1 MTFGKLISQ
10 PFPPLSL
17 SLFLLPIFFS
27 TLLLR
32 AAPHYL
38 NTWWTGIVQSLSMGH
53 TRWDTGLKVDCCRV
67 WQKSK
72 INHVY
77 RVPCNFLCI
86 SIWHHFLK
94 EPPLPTSVKRLSHN
108 PLRNGR
114 FLIQVNKESHKGHI
128 KDLPYVNRIST
139 SPVLSLVWQ
148 RTHSNFQP
156 QKWTTC
162 ELLCAE
168 CLKGLL
174 TEKSSLLSGKPT
186 E

>member
-1 MTFGKLISQ
+1 
-10 PFPPLSL
+10 
-17 SLFLLPIFFS
+17 
-27 TLLLR
+27 
-32 AAPHYL
+32 
-38 NTWWTGIVQSLSMGH
+38 MGH

-86 SIWHHFLK
+86 SIRHHFLK
-94 EPPLPTSVKRLSHN
+94 EPPLPTSVKRPSHN

-114 FLIQVNKESHKGHI
+114 FLIQVNEESHKKHI
-128 KDLPYVNRIST
+128 KDLLYVNRIST

-168 CLKGLL
+168 CLEGLL
-174 TEKSSLLSGKPT
+174 TEKSSRLSGKSTAQEIPT
-186 E
+186 GNKWNQKEWIMVSFINTRDKVSLEIVAEKWIWRKHYVHV